1 MKVRS
6 LRSVAIVA
14 ALVVSVVGLSSC
26 ELPTVFVVDRTTDA
40 VDVDTGDGVCAT
52 AEGDCSLRAAVQEA
66 NETDGPVVV
75 ELAPGTTYELS
86 ITSGAPE
93 DLGASGD
100 LDSTGALTI
109 EGNGATLTIFSL
121 YFDDRFVDQLA
132 GTLTIRDLTIAHT
145 PYYAQSTT
153 ISGVRVASSAVLERV
168 TLEDLATCCGG
179 GGAAVHQDG
188 GTLAILDSRIH
199 RARSMD
205 VAAGA
210 VYQADGFLLV
220 SGSEIDVFGNPLST
234 MAGIEQ
240 AGGDAVVV
248 NSRISGYDG
257 QGPFC
262 YRLLCGSLDMPG
274 QAVRAAGH
282 VEVFSSHA
290 IGRTTARN
298 VDDIAVIGSGSV
310 SISGSIVRWC
320 SAGVSSAGFNRS
332 DDPTCVGAT
341 GDGTAAD
348 PIIDQ
353 IPIGTPRLCDG
364 TSIFDHDRVHTARP
378 QGAGCDIGDLES
390 SS

>member
-1 MKVRS
+1 MVS
-6 LRSVAIVA
+6 LRSAAVVA
-14 ALVVSVVGLSSC
+14 ALGVSAVGLSSC

-40 VDVDTGDGVCAT
+40 VDVDPGDGACAT

-66 NETDGPVVV
+66 NETAGSVVV
-75 ELAPGTTYELS
+75 DLAPGTTYTLS
-86 ITSGAPE
+86 ITSGGYE

-109 EGNGATLTIFSL
+109 EGNGATVMGAS
-121 YFDDRFVDQLA
+121 DDRFVDQRA
-132 GTLTIRDLTIAHT
+132 GTLTIRDLTIADR
-145 PYYAQSTT
+145 YGDSTAVL
-153 ISGVRVASSAVLERV
+153 SGVRVASSAVLERI
-168 TLEDLATCCGG
+168 TLENLATCCGG

-188 GTLAILDSRIH
+188 GTLAILDSRIY

-205 VAAGA
+205 VASGA

-220 SGSEIDVFGNPLST
+220 SGSEIDGITNPFSSI
-234 MAGIEQ
+234 AGIEQ

-257 QGPFC
+257 TSTFC
-262 YRLLCGSLDMPG
+262 YRTICLPMDFTG
-274 QAVRAAGH
+274 QAIRAAGH
-282 VEVFSSHA
+282 VDVYSSHA
-290 IGRTTARN
+290 IGKPATRT
-298 VDDIAVIGSGSV
+298 VDDVTAVGTGSV

-332 DDPTCVGAT
+332 DDPACVGAT
-341 GDGTAAD
+341 GDGAAAD
-348 PIIDQ
+348 PIVDQ
-353 IPIGTPRLCDG
+353 VPTGTAPLCNG
-364 TSIFDHDRVHTARP
+364 APIFDHDRVHTARP